1 MITYFVAFVLS
12 LVVATAA
19 TLGVRNRAH
28 AWNLLDR
35 VGSSRKV
42 HTQAIPRLGG
52 IAIVA
57 GFFAPLLGLL
67 WADSS
72 GVGYVFRS
80 DPAVV
85 QGVFLGGLAIAL
97 LGLYDDLRGA
107 GARLKFSVQFSV
119 ALALYGAGFQVELL
133 ANPFGEPFALGV
145 LALPFTLLWVV
156 GLINAINLIDGLDG
170 LAGGVAF
177 IGVGTNF
184 VLAVARGD
192 VLLAL
197 FMAALAG
204 AVLGFLIFNFNP
216 ASIFM
221 GDTGSMFLGFVLAVV
236 SIKTSSKAGTA
247 VAMLVPIIA
256 MGVPIMDTLL
266 AVIRRSVLGRPLFS
280 ADRDHIHHRLMSRVA
295 LSHRNAV
302 LVLYGICVLFAV
314 TALGLAYANSV
325 QTALLLV
332 GVAIVVTVLVRKLG
346 YFSPAE
352 GAANQATRRRNTELR
367 KVVREV
373 SDGLSHAR
381 TVAEA
386 WEALHALAEELGM
399 GRLRLELAG
408 AESGERQVFER
419 LRDGGRSL
427 PVQARVEVRTAQS
440 ELGVLEASWADGRA
454 EVNRDE
460 ELALEILADALARR
474 LSGIR
479 AGRTPSSDRV
489 VSLRKQG

>member
-12 LVVATAA
+12 LVVGTAT
-19 TLGVRNRAH
+19 TLVVRNRAH

-42 HTQAIPRLGG
+42 HTQAVPRLGG

-67 WADSS
+67 VADQS

-80 DPAVV
+80 DPGVV
-85 QGVFLGGLAIAL
+85 RGIFAGGLAISL

-107 GARLKFSVQFSV
+107 GARLKFAVQFAV
-119 ALALYGAGFQVELL
+119 AAGLYVAGFRVELL
-133 ANPFGEPFALGV
+133 ANPFGEPFALGP
-145 LALPFTLLWVV
+145 LALPFTLLWIV
-156 GLINAINLIDGLDG
+156 GVINALNLIDGLDG

-177 IGVGTNF
+177 FVVGTNF

-204 AVLGFLIFNFNP
+204 AVLGFLVFNFNP

-221 GDTGSMFLGFVLAVV
+221 GDTGAMFLGFVLAAV

-256 MGVPIMDTLL
+256 LGLPIMDTLL
-266 AVIRRSVLGRPLFS
+266 AMARRTALGRPLFS

-302 LVLYGICVLFAV
+302 LVMYAICCLFAL

-325 QTALLLV
+325 QTAMLLS
-332 GVAIVVTVLVRKLG
+332 GVAIVVFVLVRKLG
-346 YFSPAE
+346 YFSRAE
-352 GAANQATRRRNTELR
+352 GAQAQVTRRRNTELR
-367 KVVREV
+367 QVVRDVGE
-373 SDGLSHAR
+373 GLQRAR
-381 TVAEA
+381 TPAEA
-386 WEALHALAEELGM
+386 WEALKVLGPELGLA
-399 GRLRLELAG
+399 RLRLELA
-408 AESGERQVFER
+408 AGEEKVTFE
-419 LRDGGRSL
+419 LSHAVGLSL
-427 PVQARVEVRTAQS
+427 PVRAQVEVRSGSIAFG
-440 ELGVLEASWADGRA
+440 LVEATWMDGRG

-460 ELALEILADALARR
+460 ELALELLADSLARR
-474 LSGIR
+474 LVVLQQGR
-479 AGRTPSSDRV
+479 AAGPDRV
-489 VSLRKQG
+489 VPLRK

>member
-1 MITYFVAFVLS
+1 M
-12 LVVATAA
+12 
-19 TLGVRNRAH
+19 
-28 AWNLLDR
+28 
-35 VGSSRKV
+35 
-42 HTQAIPRLGG
+42 GG

-107 GARLKFSVQFSV
+107 GARLKFAVQFAV

-133 ANPFGEPFALGV
+133 ANPFGEPFALGS
-145 LALPFTLLWVV
+145 LALPFTLLWMV

-197 FMAALAG
+197 FMSALAG
-204 AVLGFLIFNFNP
+204 AVLGFLVFNFNP

-302 LVLYGICVLFAV
+302 LVLYGICVLFAL

-325 QTALLLV
+325 QTGLLLV

-346 YFSPAE
+346 YFSQAE
-352 GAANQATRRRNTELR
+352 GAANQATRRRNTALR
-367 KVVREV
+367 QVVRDAT
-373 SDGLSHAR
+373 DGLSRAG
-381 TVAEA
+381 TAAEM
-386 WEALHALAEELGM
+386 WEALQPLPEELGLC
-399 GRLRLELAG
+399 RLRLELAG
-408 AESGERQVFER
+408 EGNGERQAFER
-419 LRDGGRSL
+419 TREAGRAL
-427 PVQARVEVRTAQS
+427 PVQVRAEVRSGQQVYG
-440 ELGVLEASWADGRA
+440 LLEASWADGRA

-460 ELALEILADALARR
+460 ELALEILADALGRR
-474 LSGIR
+474 VGSPR
-479 AGRTPSSDRV
+479 RTPSSDRV

>member
-12 LVVATAA
+12 LVVGTAA

-42 HTQAIPRLGG
+42 HTQAVPRLGG

-67 WADSS
+67 VADSS

-107 GARLKFSVQFSV
+107 GARLKFAVQFSV
-119 ALALYGAGFQVELL
+119 ALSLYSAGFRVETL
-133 ANPFGEPFALGV
+133 ANPFGAPFELGL

-156 GLINAINLIDGLDG
+156 GLINAMNLIDGLDG

-204 AVLGFLIFNFNP
+204 AVLGFLVFNFNP

-236 SIKTSSKAGTA
+236 SIKTSSKSGTA

-256 MGVPIMDTLL
+256 MGVPIVDTLL

-302 LVLYGICVLFAV
+302 LVLYGICVLFAL

-332 GVAIVVTVLVRKLG
+332 GVGIVVTVLVRKLG
-346 YFSPAE
+346 YFSRAD
-352 GAANQATRRRNTELR
+352 GAANQATRRRNTALR
-367 KVVREV
+367 QVVREV
-373 SDGLSHAR
+373 TDGLSRAHTA
-381 TVAEA
+381 AET
-386 WEALHALAEELGM
+386 WEALQPLAEQLELS
-399 GRLRLELAG
+399 RLRLELAEEG
-408 AESGERQVFER
+408 SGERQVFER
-419 LRDGGRSL
+419 QREAGRAL
-427 PVQARVEVRTAQS
+427 PVQVRVEVRAGQQAC
-440 ELGVLEASWADGRA
+440 GQLEATWADGRA

-460 ELALEILADALARR
+460 ELALEILVDVLARR
-474 LSGIR
+474 L
-479 AGRTPSSDRV
+479 AVGRGRSPSSDRV